1 MTVAGGERTIMAKS
15 PTKISGLV
23 IYKAIRGPVA
33 RSSGCGAFRNRKKDK
48 KLARR
53 EARRECNREAHFH
66 G

>member
-1 MTVAGGERTIMAKS
+1 MAKS
-15 PTKISGLV
+15 LNRISGIE

-33 RSSGCGAFRNRKKDK
+33 RSSGCGAFRSRKKDK